1 MSMLPQR
8 DPTVKMRFHEY
19 CVILKHD
26 GSLVL
31 EDFNADALDIGN
43 GDGFMAFVDPVT
55 REVTLQKIDLAA
67 VEQIEGTLPILE
79 EA

>member
-1 MSMLPQR
+1 MARLPQR

-31 EDFNADALDIGN
+31 EDFNADDLGIGP
-43 GDGFMAFVDPVT
+43 GDGFMAFVDPVS
-55 REVTLQKIDLAA
+55 REVTLQKIDLTA
-67 VEQIEGTLPILE
+67 VEHIEGTLPILE

>member
-1 MSMLPQR
+1 MARLPQR

-19 CVILKHD
+19 CVILKRD

-31 EDFNADALDIGN
+31 EDFNADDLGIGN

>member
-1 MSMLPQR
+1 MRQK
-8 DPTVKMRFHEY
+8 DPTTKMRFHEY

-31 EDFNADALDIGN
+31 EDFDANQLDIGN

-55 REVTLQKIDLAA
+55 REVTLQKVDLTA
-67 VEQIEGTLPILE
+67 VEQIEETLPILE